1 MTFGSAPW
9 DSRSL
14 TSSRSAENAARINAV
29 ANTIRGDPARMRARG
44 VLLTRAFGFA
54 PASSSFLI
62 SGSGSAVTIHG
73 KFGAVSML
81 RRSTAQKSGVNPCVS
96 AWFTFDLLSI
106 RNEASS

>member
-14 TSSRSAENAARINAV
+14 TNSRSAENAARINAV

-44 VLLTRAFGFA
+44 VLFTRAFGLA
-54 PASSSFLI
+54 PASSSFLM
-62 SGSGSAVTIHG
+62 SGIGSAVTIHG

-96 AWFTFDLLSI
+96 AWLTFDLLSM